1 MLFAEYDG
9 KVTVPVLWDKVKR
22 TIVSN
27 DSAEILHMMVTE
39 MNALCATEE
48 QRKLDLSPAHL
59 QKEIEELHNW
69 INP

>member
-1 MLFAEYDG
+1 M
-9 KVTVPVLWDKVKR
+9 TVPVLWDKVKK

-48 QRKLDLSPAHL
+48 QRNLDLSPANL
-59 QKEIEELHNW
+59 QNEIEELDNL
-69 INP
+69 INPWVFIIITD